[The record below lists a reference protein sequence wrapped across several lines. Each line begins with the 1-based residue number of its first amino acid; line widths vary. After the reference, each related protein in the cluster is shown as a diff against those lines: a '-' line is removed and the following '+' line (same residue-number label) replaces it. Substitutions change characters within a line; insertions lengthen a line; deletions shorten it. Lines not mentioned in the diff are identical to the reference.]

1 MGENLSTRE
10 VIEELSRQENKAKR
24 NSSEAV
30 EERKEKRAPR
40 QKRRVC
46 AFCMEKDED
55 GNLCKVSVNPLVK
68 VLKDTVNT
76 ANMIGSQFGWSP
88 LSRMRLRSMVAEEKK
103 KDDFSEFD

>member
-46 AFCMEKDED
+46 AFCMAKSSHVVKQVYVQLI
-55 GNLCKVSVNPLVK
+55 NVN
-68 VLKDTVNT
+68 
-76 ANMIGSQFGWSP
+76 
-88 LSRMRLRSMVAEEKK
+88 
-103 KDDFSEFD
+103 

>member
-46 AFCMEKDED
+46 AFCMEKDEAKRPLYID
-55 GNLCKVSVNPLVK
+55 YKDPRLKKYISEGGKIFPRRQTGLCAAHQRELARAVK
-68 VLKDTVNT
+68 VAK
-76 ANMIGSQFGWSP
+76 
-88 LSRMRLRSMVAEEKK
+88 SMGLL
-103 KDDFSEFD
+103 

>member
-24 NSSEAV
+24 NSAEAV

-46 AFCMEKDED
+46 AFCMEKDEAKRPLYID
-55 GNLCKVSVNPLVK
+55 YKDPRLKKYISEGGKIFPRRQTGLCAAHQRELARAVK
-68 VLKDTVNT
+68 VAK
-76 ANMIGSQFGWSP
+76 
-88 LSRMRLRSMVAEEKK
+88 SMGLL
-103 KDDFSEFD
+103 

>member
-10 VIEELSRQENKAKR
+10 VIEELNRQENKAKK

-46 AFCMEKDED
+46 AFCMEKDEAKRPLYID
-55 GNLCKVSVNPLVK
+55 YKDPRLKKYVSEGGKIFPRRQTGLCAAHQRELARAVK
-68 VLKDTVNT
+68 VAK
-76 ANMIGSQFGWSP
+76 NMG
-88 LSRMRLRSMVAEEKK
+88 LL
-103 KDDFSEFD
+103 